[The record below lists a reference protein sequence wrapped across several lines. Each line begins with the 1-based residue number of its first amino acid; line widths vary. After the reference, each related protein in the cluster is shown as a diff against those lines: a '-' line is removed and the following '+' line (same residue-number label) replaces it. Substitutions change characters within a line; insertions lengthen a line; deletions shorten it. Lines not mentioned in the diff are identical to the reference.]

1 MRGRRSTSLMTMTV
15 QSAGAQ
21 PWVDLALVVPPP
33 TPPAPA
39 IASSKAERHAN
50 QTRVHAVVPVGHYER
65 SIDSMR
71 LQAYKR
77 DAAQAAANLGTQA
90 PAATATAATA
100 SAPAVKAAPVQV
112 NPAAMPAPV
121 VEPVHTPAPEAPAVR
136 APTAVD
142 AQSGSARR

>member
-1 MRGRRSTSLMTMTV
+1 MTV

-21 PWVDLALVVPPP
+21 PWIDLALVVPPP

-65 SIDSMR
+65 SVDAMR

-90 PAATATAATA
+90 PAATSTAATA

-112 NPAAMPAPV
+112 NPAALPAPV
-121 VEPVHTPAPEAPAVR
+121 VEPLRAAEPDVPLVR
-136 APTAVD
+136 APSAVD
-142 AQSGSARR
+142 ARTDARASS